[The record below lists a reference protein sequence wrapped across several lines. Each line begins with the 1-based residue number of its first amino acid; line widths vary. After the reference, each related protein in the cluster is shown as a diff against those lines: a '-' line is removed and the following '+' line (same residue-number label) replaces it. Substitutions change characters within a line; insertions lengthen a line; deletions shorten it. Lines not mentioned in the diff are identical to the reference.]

1 LSPGWLKTTAGGGG
15 EPVSSS
21 HPDPKGED
29 TTPHLFDPAGVTA
42 NRHGTGFWHSLCIL
56 GWHERFHSCEKELQ
70 RQDGCRKR
78 SPQGKRAGREVCD
91 EIPKVRGTTWT
102 SSFCSDKKCERAGA
116 SGRGDRCRPRGSRH
130 WSGTGLRLRL
140 LPVRSLCV
148 RALRLL
154 GPGLLREWRLH
165 RRRAVVPWLLG
176 PSVLGPRLLGSS
188 GICWPSWFRWPAR
201 V

>member
-29 TTPHLFDPAGVTA
+29 TTPHLFDPTGVTA

-70 RQDGCRKR
+70 RQDGCRKQI
-78 SPQGKRAGREVCD
+78 PQWRRTGREVCD
-91 EIPKVRGTTWT
+91 EIPKIHGIAWT
-102 SSFCSDKKCERAGA
+102 SRFCSDRQSECASA
-116 SGRGDRCRPRGSRH
+116 SGRWNRSRPGGSGR
-130 WSGTGLRLRL
+130 WSRAGLRLRL

-154 GPGLLREWRLH
+154 GPGLLRERRLY
-165 RRRAVVPWLLG
+165 RRRAVVPWFLG
-176 PSVLGPRLLGSS
+176 PSVLGPRVCRSS
-188 GICWPSWFRWPAR
+188 GICGSPGFWWPSR